1 MDVIYLL
8 KVLWRKKLWLV
19 LIPILSGV
27 AAYFFTLTL
36 VDQYKSTTQIATG
49 FTTNEAIRV
58 SDERPSIRDTDLSF
72 NNLLTSMNSGIS
84 SNLTSYSLILHDL
97 DSASAA
103 FRTPDKDEK
112 LELNPE
118 EIKIVDEI
126 FKRKLE
132 NLELLTLDDEHASL
146 LLKALDWY
154 GYNYQFI
161 KDGLK
166 IFRVP
171 NTDFIQIEF
180 TSENPSLSAYAAN
193 AFCNEFLR
201 YYRGQRVE
209 GSSISVSFF
218 KQLVEQKKKEM
229 DERTE
234 TLKTFKATNSFV
246 NINEEGSSKLLQ
258 ISELEL
264 EQDNV
269 ESKIYGLNLSL
280 DRFNNELSSLGNK
293 EAGTSGSISSA
304 RVLTLREKINKL
316 NERYITTG
324 SSNTVLLDSLNLL
337 RNQLKNELA
346 KLSTE
351 GVQPS
356 GLTKTE
362 LTSKINDLKIEIAIE
377 QSKLNSITA
386 KLRNLRGSISGYAS
400 KESIVASLQGEVD
413 VATKEYLDAVSRYN
427 EANNKLLASTGTF
440 RQLYKA
446 TAPANPVSNKKIL
459 ILAGA
464 VFASFFF
471 CVFVFVGLEVI
482 DTTLRT
488 PEHFKRTVK
497 IELAE
502 QLIKVDT
509 QSLNFLTLFDTKT
522 NSTEL
527 EVFKEFVR
535 KLRYQIEM
543 TGSRIF
549 LITSCKKGEGK
560 TFITF
565 TLAHVL
571 SLVNKRVLIVDTNF
585 KNNGLTRWLSTKKG
599 DVRLLERKKDHEVK
613 LLSGNEYAKRA
624 ASESAEESSE
634 ESIYN
639 LVTATRFK
647 NIFIIGNNGGFES
660 PDEILSGKNF
670 SQLIEILSMEYDY
683 IFLEGA
689 SLNDYSDSKELEK
702 YVQKVI
708 PVFSADTSIGQLDR
722 ESINYL
728 KSLGKKLSGA
738 ILNKVELKNL
748 KI

>member
-1 MDVIYLL
+1 MDIIYLL

-19 LIPILSGV
+19 LIPIISG
-27 AAYFFTLTL
+27 ASAYFFTLTL
-36 VDQYKSTTQIATG
+36 VNQYRSATQLATG
-49 FTTNEAIRV
+49 LTTNESIRV
-58 SDERPSIRDTDLSF
+58 SDERPTIRDTDLSF
-72 NNLLTSMNSGIS
+72 NNLLTSMNSGIC
-84 SNLTSYSLILHDL
+84 SNLTSYRLILHEF
-97 DSASAA
+97 DSAGVS
-103 FRTPDKDEK
+103 FRSPGNNKEV
-112 LELNPE
+112 ELSTQ
-118 EIKIVDEI
+118 EIKLAREE
-126 FKRKLE
+126 FRRKLE
-132 NLELLTLDDEHASL
+132 KLELLTLDDENSRL
-146 LLKALDWY
+146 LLDALDWY

-161 KDGLK
+161 KEGLK
-166 IFRVP
+166 IYRVP
-171 NTDFIQIEF
+171 NTDFIQVEF

-193 AFCNEFLR
+193 AFCEEFLR
-201 YYRGQRVE
+201 YYKGQREE
-209 GSSISVSFF
+209 GSGISVSFF

-258 ISELEL
+258 ISELDL

-280 DRFNNELSSLGNK
+280 DRFNNELASLNGEGGSSTPSN
-293 EAGTSGSISSA
+293 SSNV
-304 RVLTLREKINKL
+304 RILNLRERINRL

-324 SSNTVLLDSLNLL
+324 SSNHVLLDSLNLL
-337 RNQLKNELA
+337 RSQLKNEMA
-346 KLSTE
+346 SLSSGGT
-351 GVQPS
+351 QPS
-356 GLTKTE
+356 GLTKAE
-362 LTSKINDLKIEIAIE
+362 LTNKVNDIKIEIAIE
-377 QSKLNSITA
+377 QSKLNSITT

-400 KESIVASLQGEVD
+400 KESVVASLQGEVD
-413 VATKEYLDAVSRYN
+413 VATKEYLDAVNRYN
-427 EANNKLLASTGTF
+427 EANNKLLASTGTI

-446 TAPANPVSNKKIL
+446 TASANPVSNKKIL
-459 ILAGA
+459 IIAGS

-471 CVFVFVGLEVI
+471 CVFVFVGLEAI
-482 DTTLRT
+482 DTTLKT

-497 IELAE
+497 IDLAE

-509 QSLNFLTLFDTKT
+509 QALNFLTLFDTKT
-522 NSTEL
+522 NNPEL
-527 EVFKEFVR
+527 EVFKEFIR
-535 KLRYQIEM
+535 KLRYQIES
-543 TGSRIF
+543 TNSRIF

-565 TLAHVL
+565 TLAHVM

-585 KNNGLTRWLSTKKG
+585 KNNGLTRWLSTKKQ
-599 DVRLLERKKDHEVK
+599 DVKYLERKKDYEVI
-613 LLSGNEYAKRA
+613 LLTGKEYSRKP
-624 ASESAEESSE
+624 SDDEESTE

-639 LVTATRFK
+639 LVTPTRFR

-670 SQLIEILSMEYDY
+670 SQLIDILSTEYDY

-689 SLNDYSDSKELEK
+689 ALNDYSDTKELEK

-728 KSLGKKLSGA
+728 RSLGNKLAGA